1 MKVWTTEPAG
11 AKGLQPSVQPSEEA
25 AGLPRGYSPAGPRLG
40 GTAAGTRGQRLW
52 RGGMPRVDC
61 SGASRV
67 RENRMH
73 GSEREGWKRSRALDQ
88 LGHRASPLLY
98 TAGRVEGEEPI
109 SRLKAP

>member
-1 MKVWTTEPAG
+1 MKAWTTEPAG
-11 AKGLQPSVQPSEEA
+11 AKGLQPSVQPSDEA
-25 AGLPRGYSPAGPRLG
+25 AGLPKGYSPAEPRLG

-73 GSEREGWKRSRALDQ
+73 GSEREGWKRSCGRDDH
-88 LGHRASPLLY
+88 GHRASPLLY
-98 TAGRVEGEEPI
+98 LVDFHLQRAKLRIRMLG
-109 SRLKAP
+109 

>member
-1 MKVWTTEPAG
+1 MKAWTTEPAG

-25 AGLPRGYSPAGPRLG
+25 AGLPRGYSPAEPRLG

-73 GSEREGWKRSRALDQ
+73 GSEREGWRRGRGLSLAATAPALYSTRPAALRARNQ
-88 LGHRASPLLY
+88 SLG
-98 TAGRVEGEEPI
+98 
-109 SRLKAP
+109 

>member
-25 AGLPRGYSPAGPRLG
+25 AGLPRGYSSSEPRLE

-73 GSEREGWKRSRALDQ
+73 GSEREGWKRSRH
-88 LGHRASPLLY
+88 GHRASPLLY
-98 TAGRVEGEEPI
+98 RGTRIKMCGLPEEGVPMQG
-109 SRLKAP
+109 